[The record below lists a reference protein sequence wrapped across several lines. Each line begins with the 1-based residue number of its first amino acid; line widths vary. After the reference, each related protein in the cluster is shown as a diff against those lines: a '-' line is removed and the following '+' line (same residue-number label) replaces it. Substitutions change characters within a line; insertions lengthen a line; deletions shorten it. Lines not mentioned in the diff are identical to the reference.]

1 MTYVNEMKS
10 KHGGITA
17 HIVKTEKFKTVSL
30 TFKMLAPLTKEL
42 VTKRALFPHVLLRG
56 TESRPKT
63 ADLRSYF
70 DELYGTSVSAD
81 LTKRENVM
89 SLRSDLRFL
98 TKSI

>member
-42 VTKRALFPHVLLRG
+42 VTKGRCLRMCFCAEQKAARKPLICG
-56 TESRPKT
+56 LILMSCT
-63 ADLRSYF
+63 AHPFQL
-70 DELYGTSVSAD
+70 
-81 LTKRENVM
+81 
-89 SLRSDLRFL
+89 
-98 TKSI
+98 I

>member
-42 VTKRALFPHVLLRG
+42 VTKGRCFRMCFCA
-56 TESRPKT
+56 EQKAAET

-98 TKSI
+98 MKSI

>member
-42 VTKRALFPHVLLRG
+42 VTKKGA
-56 TESRPKT
+56 
-63 ADLRSYF
+63 
-70 DELYGTSVSAD
+70 VSACASARNR
-81 LTKRENVM
+81 KPPEN
-89 SLRSDLRFL
+89 R
-98 TKSI
+98 

>member
-42 VTKRALFPHVLLRG
+42 VKKGA
-56 TESRPKT
+56 
-63 ADLRSYF
+63 
-70 DELYGTSVSAD
+70 VSACASARNR
-81 LTKRENVM
+81 KPPEN
-89 SLRSDLRFL
+89 R
-98 TKSI
+98 